1 VPAVAVGQPLPAVD
15 ASCSYC
21 SCYSC
26 SSSAGV
32 AVAAEQSAAAAAVP
46 AAELVAGL
54 AVGHFVADSEIE
66 QSPAAEEFAG
76 WAVEAARREVVEV
89 AVVLAFAVWGEHS
102 GAEEAVVVV
111 VVAAAVAAVEAAVA
125 EVALGLAVAAEA
137 GGVESAVA
145 LDPDLRQ
152 RGSATDSSSGPG
164 AAAVR
169 EAGHSEAHSGV
180 KPGMRRAALPCAEP
194 STVAAFGAL
203 REPEDPEDA
212 ASVAAVAVGRVAV
225 PEQLVQLASVASVG
239 SGSCAGAGGWPFVLA
254 GRRDLPASGRI
265 AGGSCLDDR
274 SCPCPYPCRSSA
286 AAVAEL
292 VAAAVVAA
300 VAEPVALPS
309 SAVDEPCAAVVAS
322 SIGDCRPLREVV
334 LASYWHRLVAER

>member
-194 STVAAFGAL
+194 STVAAFEAL

-239 SGSCAGAGGWPFVLA
+239 SGSCAEAGDWPFVLA
-254 GRRDLPASGRI
+254 GRRDLPASERT
-265 AGGSCLDDR
+265 AGDSCLDGR
-274 SCPCPYPCRSSA
+274 SCPYPCPYRSSA
-286 AAVAEL
+286 AAVA
-292 VAAAVVAA
+292 VAAVVAA
-300 VAEPVALPS
+300 VAELVAPPS
-309 SAVDEPCAAVVAS
+309 SAADEPCVAVAAS
-322 SIGDCRPLREVV
+322 SIGDCWPLRKVV
-334 LASYWHRLVAER
+334 LALD